1 MVGYHEGLG
10 DCCGEKAIWTLM
22 ISQTWS
28 VSSLPLPPGS
38 KEPQP
43 NTEAA
48 AAPSLANISHFTQ
61 KLVEKLYSGMFS
73 ADPRHVLLF
82 ITDRIVVVR
91 TLGWPWLGGDLLLT
105 HQVSV

>member
-1 MVGYHEGLG
+1 MDSDDFSDVVCVLT
-10 DCCGEKAIWTLM
+10 A
-22 ISQTWS
+22 
-28 VSSLPLPPGS
+28 PAPGS

-48 AAPSLANISHFTQ
+48 ATPSLANISHFTQ

-91 TLGWPWLGGDLLLT
+91 TLGWPWLGGIFC
-105 HQVSV
+105 